1 MIKLYLKLLEEIYG
15 SSDEDVLRCK
25 QSLGVLYR
33 NHGRPKD
40 GIGLL
45 EDVVSAYREQQEPS
59 DLASALM
66 ALGSN
71 VYLGGDRMAG
81 FKLLEE
87 SLGIRRGLCRDEN
100 ECGGYVATL
109 ERLVEFY
116 EESNMGAMAETL
128 RKERESLN

>member
-1 MIKLYLKLLEEIYG
+1 
-15 SSDEDVLRCK
+15 
-25 QSLGVLYR
+25 
-33 NHGRPKD
+33 
-40 GIGLL
+40 
-45 EDVVSAYREQQEPS
+45 
-59 DLASALM
+59 
-66 ALGSN
+66 
-71 VYLGGDRMAG
+71 MAG